1 MLHAVVPSAGSHNDL
16 LTHMYRDRPT
26 DLLTETT
33 STPACITSCSRRE
46 WWSPFFFCPVLVCV
60 EEAVDGVSLVHLHRG
75 IHAVPPP
82 PTFLNFLLLDQSQKQ
97 TRFIAIILL

>member
-82 PTFLNFLLLDQSQKQ
+82 PPPF
-97 TRFIAIILL
+97 